1 MNKFT
6 NKLALAT
13 LLLMAAAV
21 LQAAAESA
29 DDFLYQVERIAAT
42 EGATNAVKA
51 IDSRLEKGGFSPA
64 DTGKCI
70 LRKVELLST
79 YQRGTAARIAIDQL
93 LKANGVLPETKLA
106 ACTAMLK
113 AYSVFYDWRA
123 PPGCD
128 ILGEAANTVRG
139 LPEFRAKGP
148 LRAKMLSFVAATHAR
163 RKFCDLAYE
172 AYAEAADNLDGDP
185 HEQYRLLLRA
195 AENAVLYRNV
205 DGAVKA
211 LERAEKIPDLPI
223 ADVHLARLRQGVAL
237 IAVSG
242 FEWHPTPER
251 VAKARKII
259 EDASALVG
267 KRQILPLNEIFR
279 AKARLVLAE
288 YKSGNAKGATEIGRE
303 LLEGPVAKG
312 VTDRERND
320 LYVLVAGI
328 LDEIGDWKRAIL
340 YYETGMGNASV
351 DKKTIHKRIAV
362 IARKHKDYQRAMTAY
377 ADAADLCDRV
387 EGKDEMKM
395 LKNLAGIMS
404 KAIRNKTTLSDA
416 SDVFDKT
423 DNALGDLQLDE
434 L

>member
-1 MNKFT
+1 MNKPT
-6 NKLALAT
+6 NKLVLAT
-13 LLLMAAAV
+13 VLLAVAAA

-51 IDSRLEKGGFSPA
+51 IDTRLGTGGFSPA
-64 DTGKCI
+64 DNGKCI

-79 YQRGTAARIAIDQL
+79 YRRDAAARIAIDQL
-93 LKANGVLPETKLA
+93 LKANDVLPETKLA

-113 AYSVFYDWRA
+113 AYRVLYDWRA

-128 ILGEAANTVRG
+128 ILGEAAGIMRT
-139 LPEFRAKGP
+139 LPEFKAKGP
-148 LRAKMLSFVAATHAR
+148 LRAKMLTFIGATNAR

-172 AYAEAADNLDGDP
+172 AYSEAADNLDGDAQ
-185 HEQYRLLLRA
+185 EQFRLLLRA
-195 AENAVLYRNV
+195 AENAVMYRNV

-223 ADVHLARLRQGVAL
+223 ADVHLAQLRRGVAM

-267 KRQILPLNEIFR
+267 KRQILPLDEIFR

-288 YKSGNAKGATEIGRE
+288 YKSGNAKGAAEIGRE
-303 LLEGPVAKG
+303 LLEGPVSKG
-312 VTDRERND
+312 VTARERDD
-320 LYVLVAGI
+320 LYVRVAGI

-340 YYETGMGNASV
+340 YYETGMGSAST
-351 DKKTIHKRIAV
+351 DKKTIHKRIAA
-362 IARKHKDYQRAMTAY
+362 IARKNKDYQRAMTAY
-377 ADAADLCDRV
+377 ADAADLCDRI

-404 KAIRNKTTLSDA
+404 KAIRNKTSLSDA
-416 SDVFDKT
+416 SEVFDKT

>member
-1 MNKFT
+1 MNKHT

-13 LLLMAAAV
+13 VLLMVVAAV
-21 LQAAAESA
+21 PAAAETA

-51 IDSRLEKGGFSPA
+51 IDAKLASGGFSPA
-64 DTGKCI
+64 DKGKCI
-70 LRKVELLST
+70 LSKVEHLST
-79 YQRGTAARIAIDQL
+79 YRRAAAARIAIDQL
-93 LKANGVLPETKLA
+93 LKADGVSPETKLA
-106 ACTAMLK
+106 ACDALLK
-113 AYSVFYDWRA
+113 AYRVDYDWRA

-128 ILGEAANTVRG
+128 ILGEAAETMRA
-139 LPEFRAKGP
+139 LPEFKAKGP
-148 LRAKMLSFVAATHAR
+148 LRARMLSFIGATWAR
-163 RKFCDLAYE
+163 RNFCDLAYE
-172 AYAEAADNLDGDP
+172 AYSEAADNLDGDP
-185 HEQYRLLLRA
+185 HKQYGLLLRA
-195 AENAVLYRNV
+195 AANAVKYRNV
-205 DGAVKA
+205 DGAVQA

-223 ADVHLARLRQGVAL
+223 SDVHLAKLRKGVAL
-237 IAVSG
+237 IAVNG

-267 KRQILPLNEIFR
+267 KRQILPHDEIFR

-288 YKSGNAKGATEIGRE
+288 YKSGNAKGAVEIGRE

-312 VTDRERND
+312 VTGREKGD

-340 YYETGMGNASV
+340 YYETGMGNATT
-351 DKKTIHKRIAV
+351 DKKTIHKRIAAL
-362 IARKHKDYQRAMTAY
+362 ARKNKDYQRAMTAY
-377 ADAADLCDRV
+377 ADAADLCDRI

-404 KAIRNKTTLSDA
+404 KAIRNKTSLSEA

-423 DNALGDLQLDE
+423 DNAIGGLELDE